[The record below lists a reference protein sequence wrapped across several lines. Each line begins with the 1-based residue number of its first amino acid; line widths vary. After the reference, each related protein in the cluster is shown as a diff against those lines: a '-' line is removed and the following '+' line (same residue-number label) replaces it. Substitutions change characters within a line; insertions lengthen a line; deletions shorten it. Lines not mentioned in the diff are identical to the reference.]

1 MDWRPDFNDLAM
13 MRDFNI
19 LLGKTAGGDYL
30 WLPGAEHAILQAR
43 SGAGKS
49 VGGSI
54 PNAFTWPGSIV
65 CLDIK
70 RELFRH
76 TAGWRAKQG
85 HEIFLFDPSAEDG
98 RSETAVKQLYKT

>member
-1 MDWRPDFNDLAM
+1 VK
-13 MRDFNI
+13 RDFNI
-19 LLGKTAGGDYL
+19 LLGKTASGDYL
-30 WLPGAEHAILQAR
+30 WLPGGEHAILQAR
-43 SGAGKS
+43 RGAGKS

-54 PNAFTWPGSIV
+54 PNA

-85 HEIFLFDPSAEDG
+85 HEGSG
-98 RSETAVKQLYKT
+98 RKDRLVNEATPAIRRRRLPRA